1 MFSKQGS
8 YGMGIQYHMEARM
21 ISRIDHISIAV
32 KDYEKALHFFQH
44 VLGAIPGISG
54 KDSTLKYF
62 WQSHSMGDLSGLELL
77 NATEKG
83 SFLDNF
89 FKKRKYGG
97 IHHMTLQTPDIHEAK
112 KKLEDNQIPYFG
124 FNVEN
129 DYWKELFIHPHD
141 AFGVLIQI
149 AEFNPYDWLDESE
162 KFPDGRKWSI
172 EKEGNGFTLSFAQHG
187 KRKAKIE
194 LTRAEIK
201 ELIGDLEASC

>member
-1 MFSKQGS
+1 
-8 YGMGIQYHMEARM
+8 M

-44 VLGAIPGISG
+44 VLGAIPGVSG
-54 KDSTLKYF
+54 KDPTLKYL
-62 WQSHSMGDLSGLELL
+62 WQSFSMGDLSGLELL
-77 NATEKG
+77 NATEEG

-89 FKKRKYGG
+89 LERRKTGG
-97 IHHMTLQTPDIHEAK
+97 VHHITLQTPDIYEAK

-124 FNVEN
+124 FNEEN
-129 DYWKELFIHPHD
+129 DFWKELFIHPHD

-149 AEFNPYDWLDESE
+149 AEFNPYDWLDEFE

-172 EKEGNGFTLSFAQHG
+172 EKKGKGWTLNFAQHG

-194 LTRAEIK
+194 LTKVEIK
-201 ELIGDLEASC
+201 ELIGDLKASC